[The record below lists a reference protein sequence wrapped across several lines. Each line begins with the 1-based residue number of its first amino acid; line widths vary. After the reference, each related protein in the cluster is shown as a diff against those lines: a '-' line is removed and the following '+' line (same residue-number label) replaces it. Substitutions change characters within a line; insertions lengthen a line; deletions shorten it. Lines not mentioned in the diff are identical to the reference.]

1 MHHLGESIESLIG
14 GAIAPCQNKVAF
26 LLLLL
31 AKIKFFFQVTFLNM
45 VFLVSFLKA
54 FSPTPGRKAVL
65 AGPAGPEGEA
75 AVCGLVPRLLLF
87 SLVL

>member
-1 MHHLGESIESLIG
+1 MHHLGESIESLI

-45 VFLVSFLKA
+45 FFLVSFLKA

-65 AGPAGPEGEA
+65 AGPAGPEAEA
-75 AVCGLVPRLLLF
+75 AVCGPVPRLLLF